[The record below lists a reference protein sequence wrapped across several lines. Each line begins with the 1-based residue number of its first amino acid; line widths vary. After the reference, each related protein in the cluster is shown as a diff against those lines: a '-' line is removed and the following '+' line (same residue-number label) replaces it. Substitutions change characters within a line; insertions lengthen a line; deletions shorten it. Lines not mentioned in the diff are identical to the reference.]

1 VGQVRAGQKAAF
13 TVDAFPDRKFP
24 ATIRDI
30 RYASETIQGVV
41 TYKAML
47 DIDNSDLLLRPGMTA
62 TAEIEVIDIADA
74 LLIPN
79 AVLRYRPPQLDEA
92 PKQSLL
98 RRMLPGPPQFR
109 PASSIGESGP
119 NRTVWVL
126 DGGKPQPV
134 KVAVGPSDGASTQ
147 VLKGDLKPGQE
158 LITDQ
163 TGGE

>member
-1 VGQVRAGQKAAF
+1 VKAGQKASF

-24 ATIRDI
+24 ATIRDV
-30 RYASETIQGVV
+30 RFASETIQGVV
-41 TYKAML
+41 TYKALL

-79 AVLRYRPPQLDEA
+79 AALRYRPPELDAA

-109 PASSIGESGP
+109 PASTIGESGP

-126 DGGKPQPV
+126 EGGKPKPV
-134 KVAVGPSDGASTQ
+134 KVIVGPSDGVSTQ
-147 VLKGDLKPGQE
+147 VLQGDLEPAQA
-158 LITDQ
+158 LVTDQ
-163 TGGE
+163 TGGA